1 MFICDPCHMP
11 FPFFIMG
18 PQTEITIF
26 LKILLKFGAEIDYM
40 KESNKNIYSLKYCLI
55 MILIQY
61 EVEHNIVNIKVIF
74 KSKLNFFFAFLG
86 ASNAS
91 T

>member
-40 KESNKNIYSLKYCLI
+40 NESKTKIFI
-55 MILIQY
+55 
-61 EVEHNIVNIKVIF
+61 VWNIV
-74 KSKLNFFFAFLG
+74 
-86 ASNAS
+86 
-91 T
+91 

>member
-1 MFICDPCHMP
+1 MSHAISF
-11 FPFFIMG
+11 FFIMG

-26 LKILLKFGAEIDYM
+26 LKILLKFGVEIDYM
-40 KESNKNIYSLKYCLI
+40 KESNTNIYSLKYCLI

-74 KSKLNFFFAFLG
+74 KSKLNFFFALLG

>member
-1 MFICDPCHMP
+1 MP

-40 KESNKNIYSLKYCLI
+40 NESNKTIYSLKYCLI

-74 KSKLNFFFAFLG
+74 TCKSKLNFFFAFLG

-91 T
+91 S